1 MRVFEWLFVDE
12 GPHACLSFLD
22 DKKPGGGGGEA
33 AIDEDGGVSDADKRE
48 AFARLNQAVAAVA
61 VKRLRECRLAIPEL
75 LARMWA
81 RVWQAAAAAS
91 GGDDGAEL
99 AGVGLLSAISRVYE
113 RLTEHSYRDFF
124 SRRLGANPRP
134 CAVLDGSHVSC
145 RVLRFVRV
153 VRVAGQSRSMTSSL
167 YDSLRT
173 TRTSRSWQVFPYGN
187 SGDGDPSSSSDP
199 FPPRSLWW
207 RPRSRP

>member
-12 GPHACLSFLD
+12 GPHACLAFLD
-22 DKKPGGGGGEA
+22 DKKPGSEGEA

-81 RVWQAAAAAS
+81 KVWQAASAAS

-99 AGVGLLSAISRVYE
+99 VGVGLLSAISRVYE
-113 RLTEHSYRDFF
+113 RLTEHRYRDFV

-134 CAVLDGSHVSC
+134 CAVLNGSHVSC
-145 RVLRFVRV
+145 RVVFCVLCVSCV
-153 VRVAGQSRSMTSSL
+153 
-167 YDSLRT
+167 
-173 TRTSRSWQVFPYGN
+173 TRDRA
-187 SGDGDPSSSSDP
+187 D
-199 FPPRSLWW
+199 R
-207 RPRSRP
+207 